1 MMTRKRMLMTV
12 FTPSR
17 VVSAAALLAIGFAAG
32 SWNAT
37 SVALAHRSFSEG
49 GQNAGKVFELRTY
62 TAPEGKLPNLQ
73 ARFRDHTIRIFNKH
87 GMKSVGYWVPQ
98 DAPARDNT
106 LVYIISHDSREA
118 AKKNWADF
126 QADPE
131 WKKVAAESQV
141 DGRIVSGVVSV
152 FMDATDYSPIK

>member
-1 MMTRKRMLMTV
+1 MTV

-17 VVSAAALLAIGFAAG
+17 VVSALALLAIGFAAG
-32 SWNAT
+32 SWNAS
-37 SVALAHRSFSEG
+37 SVAHALAPHSFSDG

-98 DAPARDNT
+98 DAPAKDNT
-106 LVYIISHDSREA
+106 LIYIISHDSREA
-118 AKKNWADF
+118 AKKSWADF

>member
-1 MMTRKRMLMTV
+1 MMSAMTTLTPARILTAIAFV
-12 FTPSR
+12 AVGLVLGRFTASTHAQ
-17 VVSAAALLAIGFAAG
+17 S
-32 SWNAT
+32 
-37 SVALAHRSFSEG
+37 
-49 GQNAGKVFELRTY
+49 AGKVFELRTY

-98 DAPARDNT
+98 DGAEHTNT
-106 LVYIISHDSREA
+106 LVYIISHDSREQ
-118 AKKNWADF
+118 AKKNWAEF

-131 WKKVAAESQV
+131 WKKVSAESQV
-141 DGRIVSGVVSV
+141 DGPIVSKVVSV

>member
-1 MMTRKRMLMTV
+1 MVSITR
-12 FTPSR
+12 SQI
-17 VVSAAALLAIGFAAG
+17 VSAAALIAIGFAAG
-32 SWNAT
+32 SWNAG
-37 SVALAHRSFSEG
+37 SVALAFTHRGFSEG
-49 GQNAGKVFELRTY
+49 GQNMGKVYELRTY

-98 DAPARDNT
+98 DAPNKDNT
-106 LVYIISHDSREA
+106 LIYIISHDSREQ

-131 WKKVAAESQV
+131 WKKVSAESQV
-141 DGRIVSGVVSV
+141 DGRIVSNVVSV
-152 FMDATDYSPIK
+152 FMDAADYSPIK

>member
-1 MMTRKRMLMTV
+1 MSMP
-12 FTPSR
+12 TPSK
-17 VVSAAALLAIGFAAG
+17 VISAVAFLALGFAAG
-32 SWNAT
+32 SWNAAGT
-37 SVALAHRSFSEG
+37 AHAQG
-49 GQNAGKVFELRTY
+49 AGKVYELRTY
-62 TAPEGKLPNLQ
+62 TAPDGKLPNLQ

-98 DAPARDNT
+98 DAPNKDNT
-106 LVYIISHDSREA
+106 LIYIISHDSREQ

-131 WKKVAAESQV
+131 WKKVSAESQV
-141 DGRIVSGVVSV
+141 DGRIVSNVVSV

>member
-1 MMTRKRMLMTV
+1 MTV

-17 VVSAAALLAIGFAAG
+17 ILSAAAFLAVGFAAG
-32 SWNAT
+32 SWNAST
-37 SVALAHRSFSEG
+37 VAHA
-49 GQNAGKVFELRTY
+49 QNAGKVFEMRTY

-98 DAPARDNT
+98 DAPAKDNT

-118 AKKNWADF
+118 AKQNWAAF

-131 WKKVAAESQV
+131 WKKVSAESQV

-152 FMDATDYSPIK
+152 FMDATDYSPIR

>member
-1 MMTRKRMLMTV
+1 MTALS
-12 FTPSR
+12 PSR
-17 VVSAAALLAIGFAAG
+17 IVSASALLALGFVAG

-37 SVALAHRSFSEG
+37 SVAHA
-49 GQNAGKVFELRTY
+49 QNAGKVFELRTY

-73 ARFRDHTIRIFNKH
+73 ARFRDQTIRIFNKH
-87 GMKSVGYWVPQ
+87 GMKSIGYWVPQ
-98 DAPARDNT
+98 DAPTKDNT
-106 LVYIISHDSREA
+106 LIYIISHDSREQ
-118 AKKNWADF
+118 AKKNWAAF

-131 WKKVAAESQV
+131 WKKVSAESQV

>member
-1 MMTRKRMLMTV
+1 MTV
-12 FTPSR
+12 TPSR
-17 VVSAAALLAIGFAAG
+17 VVSAVVLLGLGFAAG
-32 SWNAT
+32 SWNAS
-37 SVALAHRSFSEG
+37 SVAHA
-49 GQNAGKVFELRTY
+49 QNAGPSASLRTSKVFELRTY

-87 GMKSVGYWVPQ
+87 GMTSVGYWVPQ
-98 DAPARDNT
+98 DPPNKDNT
-106 LVYIISHDSREA
+106 LVYIISHDSREQ

-131 WKKVAAESQV
+131 WKKVSAESQV
-141 DGRIVSGVVSV
+141 DGRIVSNVVSV

>member
-1 MMTRKRMLMTV
+1 MMPWELTTMRAFTSSRIVPAFALIV
-12 FTPSR
+12 F
-17 VVSAAALLAIGFAAG
+17 GFVLGQWSSSLQAQ
-32 SWNAT
+32 
-37 SVALAHRSFSEG
+37 G
-49 GQNAGKVFELRTY
+49 GGKVFELRTY

-73 ARFRDHTIRIFNKH
+73 ARFRDHTMRIFNKH

-98 DAPARDNT
+98 DGAEHANT
-106 LVYIISHDSREA
+106 LIYIISHDSREQ

-131 WKKVAAESQV
+131 WKKVSAESQV
-141 DGRIVSGVVSV
+141 DGPIVSKVVSV

>member
-1 MMTRKRMLMTV
+1 MMAAERMLMTV
-12 FTPSR
+12 FSPSR
-17 VVSAAALLAIGFAAG
+17 IVSAAALLAIGFAAG
-32 SWNAT
+32 SWNAGNI
-37 SVALAHRSFSEG
+37 AHAQG
-49 GQNAGKVFELRTY
+49 AGKVFELRTY
-62 TAPEGKLPNLQ
+62 TAPDGKLPNLQ

-98 DAPARDNT
+98 DAPNKDNT
-106 LVYIISHDSREA
+106 LIYIISHDSREQ

-131 WKKVAAESQV
+131 WKKVSAESQV
-141 DGRIVSGVVSV
+141 DGRIVSNVVSV

>member
-1 MMTRKRMLMTV
+1 MSIFK
-12 FTPSR
+12 PSR
-17 VVSAAALLAIGFAAG
+17 VVSALSFLALGFVLG
-32 SWNAT
+32 SWNA
-37 SVALAHRSFSEG
+37 SIVALAQG
-49 GQNAGKVFELRTY
+49 AGKVFEMRTY
-62 TAPEGKLPNLQ
+62 TAPDGKLPNLQ

-87 GMKSVGYWVPQ
+87 GMRSVGYWVPQ
-98 DAPARDNT
+98 DEPNKSNT
-106 LVYIISHDSREA
+106 LIYIISHASREQ

-131 WKKVAAESQV
+131 WKKVSAESQV

>member
-1 MMTRKRMLMTV
+1 MGREGGAESMLMTV

-17 VVSAAALLAIGFAAG
+17 IVSSVALLAIGFAFG
-32 SWNAT
+32 SWNAA
-37 SVALAHRSFSEG
+37 SVAHAQNT
-49 GQNAGKVFELRTY
+49 GQVYEMRTY
-62 TAPEGKLPNLQ
+62 TAPDGKLPNLQ

-98 DAPARDNT
+98 DAPSKDNT
-106 LVYIISHDSREA
+106 LIYIISHDSREQ

-131 WKKVAAESQV
+131 WKKVSAESQV
-141 DGRIVSGVVSV
+141 DGPIVARVVSV
-152 FMDATDYSPIK
+152 FMDATDYSPMR